1 MKKIVIVGCACIGS
15 VMFTGIGDAQADG
28 KHLGQ
33 LGQACA
39 ATYGFNT
46 LGSAAR
52 QIVLDN
58 GNNAGGVPAD
68 LNTYC

>member
-15 VMFTGIGDAQADG
+15 AMFTGIGDAHADG

-39 ATYGFNT
+39 ATYGFDT
-46 LGSAAR
+46 LGSGLR

-58 GNNAGGVPAD
+58 GNNAGGVPGD
-68 LNTYC
+68 LKALC

>member
-1 MKKIVIVGCACIGS
+1 MRKIIVMGCAFIGS
-15 VMFTGIGDAQADG
+15 VMLTGIGDAHADG

-39 ATYGFNT
+39 TTYGFNT
-46 LGSAAR
+46 LGSAFR